1 MQTELDILCGKMGN
15 LESQFL
21 TRHGLPIEEFFHRWN
36 VKAGDIGV
44 PLPYVLSSSQ
54 NLLGDLR
61 GDRNP
66 CFTDQSSEKPADSP
80 EILNIDGAQLSHA
93 ALLAVK
99 VVLPLL
105 VGIGQHRV
113 GRAQLLELL
122 GSLLVTR
129 VLTTKYILNF
139 CGET

>member
-15 LESQFL
+15 LDPQFL
-21 TRHGLPIEEFFHRWN
+21 TRHSLPIEEFLHRWN
-36 VKAGDIGV
+36 IEPGDLGV
-44 PLPYVLSSSQ
+44 PLPYMLSGGQ

-66 CFTDQSSEKPADSP
+66 CFTDESSEKSADSS
-80 EILNIDGAQLSHA
+80 EILDIDGAQLSHA
-93 ALLAVK
+93 ALLAVQ

-105 VGIGQHRV
+105 VGIRQHRV
-113 GRAQLLELL
+113 GRAELLELL

-129 VLTTKYILNF
+129 VLTTKYNSFLW
-139 CGET
+139 